1 MLSIITFFYGGDKMV
16 EIFKFIDVD
25 CSPSCID
32 QGYEII
38 DEDTLAQYVAW
49 LLVGQS
55 RHLIKIIE
63 QLGNVAKTVNLE
75 TVHKAT
81 IISNLTLDEKSPKN
95 ERYKRDGWI
104 FQMISWLVVYF
115 KLRDKKF
122 KMAHPHDQ
130 PSMHG
135 IDGLAIVVEDGHI
148 KNIIVTE
155 DKCTG
160 NPRTKITSEVFPE
173 FIDFEQGKKD
183 TSLLNNVGTLLELL
197 GDDYDDA
204 HNEITNKEIRQYRIG
219 ITRKERHNDDDGRK
233 KLFAKYEDVVNGD
246 IERRTASSTYIAELR
261 NWMDSFSEKI
271 IQKINLM

>member
-81 IISNLTLDEKSPKN
+81 IISNLT
-95 ERYKRDGWI
+95 
-104 FQMISWLVVYF
+104 
-115 KLRDKKF
+115 
-122 KMAHPHDQ
+122 
-130 PSMHG
+130 
-135 IDGLAIVVEDGHI
+135 
-148 KNIIVTE
+148 
-155 DKCTG
+155 
-160 NPRTKITSEVFPE
+160 
-173 FIDFEQGKKD
+173 
-183 TSLLNNVGTLLELL
+183 
-197 GDDYDDA
+197 
-204 HNEITNKEIRQYRIG
+204 
-219 ITRKERHNDDDGRK
+219 
-233 KLFAKYEDVVNGD
+233 
-246 IERRTASSTYIAELR
+246 
-261 NWMDSFSEKI
+261 
-271 IQKINLM
+271 